1 MTIALILFGVAAVGG
16 LLLASMR
23 LTNKTLPMPLAL
35 LHGALAATGLLVL
48 AVAAFGVNGTGQTR
62 LALGLFVLAA
72 LGGFA
77 LFSFHLRGRPLPIPI
92 VIVHGLVAVAAFLI
106 LLGAVVNFG

>member
-1 MTIALILFGVAAVGG
+1 MTIALVLFAIAAAGG
-16 LLLASMR
+16 LVLASLR
-23 LTNKTLPMPLAL
+23 LTNKPLPMPLAL
-35 LHGALAATGLLVL
+35 LHGALAAAGLLVL
-48 AVAAFGVNGTGQTR
+48 AVAAFGANGTGQTR

-77 LFSFHLRGRPLPIPI
+77 LFSFHLRGKQLPVPI

-106 LLGAVVNFG
+106 LLVAVVNF